1 MYKQKLII
9 YFLIICSLAL
19 IPSVGAAQTAK
30 PDTSRVTTSMAV
42 LQSTAGA
49 LGAPKVQGN
58 DLYFG
63 NTKAAD
69 VVGALV
75 DKLGGAASILLK
87 NGDQYV
93 RVATT
98 LKKEDGSSAVGTAL
112 DANSPA
118 LAKLNNGAP
127 YYGEASLFGE
137 TYNAAYEPIK
147 DASGAV
153 VGAYFV
159 GFPK

>member
-75 DKLGGAASILLK
+75 DKLGRRRL
-87 NGDQYV
+87 DPP
-93 RVATT
+93 
-98 LKKEDGSSAVGTAL
+98 KEW
-112 DANSPA
+112 
-118 LAKLNNGAP
+118 
-127 YYGEASLFGE
+127 
-137 TYNAAYEPIK
+137 
-147 DASGAV
+147 
-153 VGAYFV
+153 
-159 GFPK
+159 

>member
-1 MYKQKLII
+1 MYRNSLIAWLLSVC
-9 YFLIICSLAL
+9 FMAL
-19 IPSVGAAQTAK
+19 IPRVGAAQTAK

-49 LGAPKVQGN
+49 LGTPKVQGK

-87 NGDQYV
+87 NC
-93 RVATT
+93 
-98 LKKEDGSSAVGTAL
+98 LSH
-112 DANSPA
+112 
-118 LAKLNNGAP
+118 LAP
-127 YYGEASLFGE
+127 IPVSLL
-137 TYNAAYEPIK
+137 T
-147 DASGAV
+147 
-153 VGAYFV
+153 
-159 GFPK
+159 